1 MRRDAGFSLLEL
13 LLAFSLGLVVF
24 GAAAAALFSEHRLG
38 SSLGGFLRQRQLL
51 LRANQLIAADVERG
65 IALAPEL
72 VSACNLAGR
81 QPWLQLLGAD
91 GSITTYSLGSP
102 PSAIWSGQVL
112 MRCGPAYGLDGQIKA
127 GARFQNRVVLDGL
140 VLPSR
145 AWAGCSLPQGEIFS
159 DAPVCWELASGLV
172 QWQLQTTS
180 DGVSTQKEG
189 QALLK
194 G

>member
-13 LLAFSLGLVVF
+13 LLVCSLGLLVF
-24 GAAAAALFSEHRLG
+24 GVAASVLLSEQTLG
-38 SSLGGFLRQRQLL
+38 SQMGGFLRQRQLL
-51 LRANQLIAADVERG
+51 LRANQLIAVDVERG

-81 QPWLQLLGAD
+81 QPWLQILSAD

-112 MRCGPAYGLDGQIKA
+112 MRCGPAYGLDGRIKA
-127 GARFQNRVVLDGL
+127 GTRFQNRVVLGGL
-140 VLPSR
+140 LPPSR
-145 AWAGCSLPQGEIFS
+145 AWAGCSLPQAETFS
-159 DAPVCWELASGLV
+159 EVPVCWEQASGLV

-180 DGVSTQKEG
+180 DRVSTQKDG